1 MNKRERE
8 RLTAQENALVSLG
21 FTASEA
27 DTLRRISR
35 ALRRWHEL
43 ECGTDAGCIERDD
56 ATGKPYWVAQYRDNV
71 RRWPVA
77 DRERGA
83 LRRLGRIMADRN
95 GRLGLPAD
103 ARNWRCDDGTYDI
116 VDDDGDVVR
125 QNLPANAALLTHYV
139 QTDPRG
145 AALYILRPGDVPE
158 GVKPESCYTNGICVY

>member
-8 RLTAQENALVSLG
+8 RLTAQENTLIALG

-56 ATGKPYWVAQYRDNV
+56 ATGKPRFLSYTG

-83 LRRLGRIMADRN
+83 LRRLGRIVGLRN
-95 GRLGLPAD
+95 TRVWAASD
-103 ARNWRCDDGTYDI
+103 AHA
-116 VDDDGDVVR
+116 VHVHAVR
-125 QNLPANAALLTHYV
+125 PYV
-139 QTDPRG
+139 QPDPRG

-158 GVKPESCYTNGICVY
+158 GVKPESCYTRGICVY